1 MKIVSKIPP
10 VAAIGL
16 VVLAAAGIATWQF
29 DVLKLIATSVCAER
43 PSIADLMQAG
53 PLGEKS
59 LGEVSAP
66 IIMIEYASLTCSHC
80 ARFARNVYP
89 VLKSRYI
96 ESGKV
101 RYIIREAPTDPL
113 ALAAAALARCVDDDK
128 YFDFVDALF
137 GTQVDW
143 AFAQDPKAGLL
154 RVAKQAGVTEQS
166 FEEALAN
173 QRVLDG
179 IEWVARRAHE
189 NFCVD
194 GTPTFFINGTI
205 HRGEISVDE
214 LDKLLQP
221 YLKI

>member
-1 MKIVSKIPP
+1 MKLARKIV
-10 VAAIGL
+10 ALTAIGL
-16 VVLAAAGIATWQF
+16 AVLTAVAAWRFDALKSIAT
-29 DVLKLIATSVCAER
+29 AVCAER
-43 PSIADLMQAG
+43 PSIADLMQTG

-59 LGEVSAP
+59 LGEASAP
-66 IIMIEYASLTCSHC
+66 LIMIEYPSLTCSHC

-96 ESGKV
+96 ETGKV

-113 ALAAAALARCVDDDK
+113 ALAAAALARCVDDEK

-137 GTQVDW
+137 STQADW
-143 AFAQDPKAGLL
+143 AFAHDPKVALL
-154 RVAKQAGVTEQS
+154 RVAKQAGITEQS

-173 QRVLDG
+173 QQTLDG
-179 IEWVARRAHE
+179 LEWVAHCAHE

-194 GTPTFFINGTI
+194 GTPTFFINGMI